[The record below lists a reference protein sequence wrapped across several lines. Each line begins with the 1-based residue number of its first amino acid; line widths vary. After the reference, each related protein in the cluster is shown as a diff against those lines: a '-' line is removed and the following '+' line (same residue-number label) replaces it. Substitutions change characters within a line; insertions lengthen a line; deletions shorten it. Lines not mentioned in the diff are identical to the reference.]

1 VSEFVSK
8 MSYRQ
13 GDSQVDLS
21 TLNANDVAEDEFRK
35 LALNDLDDI
44 DDEEEVEVRKKKKG
58 LFGMGRVGKGIAK
71 RSAKIGGWFSSSSSN
86 NDETEERLALVLG
99 CR

>member
-1 VSEFVSK
+1 
-8 MSYRQ
+8 MSCVQ
-13 GDSQVDLS
+13 GDGQVDLS
-21 TLNANDVAEDEFRK
+21 ALNANDVAEDEFRK
-35 LALNDLDDI
+35 LALNDLDDGI
-44 DDEEEVEVRKKKKG
+44 DDGEEEIEVQKKKKG